1 MARLSIL
8 EFPDPRLRKIAS
20 PITDVT
26 GKIATL
32 ADDMLETMY
41 AAPGIGLA
49 ASQVNVHQRLIVV
62 DISNEKNEPV
72 ILINP
77 KIIATEGER
86 EVEEGCLSV
95 PGFYE
100 PVTRPA
106 RIEVAAINRNGEPYT
121 MVAEGLLAVCIQH
134 EMEHLEGRLF
144 VDYISNTKRQMIRK
158 KLIKQQRQQA

>member
-86 EVEEGCLSV
+86 EAEEGCLSV

-106 RIEVAAINRNGEPYT
+106 RIEVAAINRDGEPYT
-121 MVAEGLLAVCIQH
+121 LVAEGLLAVCIQH
-134 EMEHLEGRLF
+134 EMDHLEGRLF

-158 KLIKQQRQQA
+158 KLIKQQRQRG

>member
-8 EFPDPRLRKIAS
+8 EFPDSRLRKIAS

-62 DISNEKNEPV
+62 DISDEKNEPV

-77 KIIATEGER
+77 KIIASEGEW
-86 EVEEGCLSV
+86 EAEEGCLSV

-134 EMEHLEGRLF
+134 EMDHLEGRLF

>member
-86 EVEEGCLSV
+86 EAEEGCLSV

-106 RIEVAAINRNGEPYT
+106 RIEVAAINRDGKPYT
-121 MVAEGLLAVCIQH
+121 LVAEGLLAVCIQH
-134 EMEHLEGRLF
+134 EMDHLEGRLF

>member
-1 MARLSIL
+1 MARLNIL

-49 ASQVNVHQRLIVV
+49 ASQVKVHQRLIVV
-62 DISNEKNEPV
+62 DVSDEKNAPV
-72 ILINP
+72 VLINP
-77 KIIATEGER
+77 EIIATDGER
-86 EVEEGCLSV
+86 EAEEGCLSV

-100 PVTRPA
+100 PGTRPA
-106 RIEVAAINRNGEPYT
+106 SIEVAAINRAGDPFT
-121 MVAEGLLAVCIQH
+121 LVAEDMLAVCIQH
-134 EMEHLEGRLF
+134 EMDHLEGRLF
-144 VDYISNTKRQMIRK
+144 VDYISNAKRQMIRK
-158 KLIKQQRQQA
+158 KLVKQQRQQA

>member
-8 EFPDPRLRKIAS
+8 EFPDSRLRKIAS

-86 EVEEGCLSV
+86 EAEEGCLSV

-134 EMEHLEGRLF
+134 EMDHLEGRLF

-158 KLIKQQRQQA
+158 KLIKQQRPQA

>member
-1 MARLSIL
+1 MARLNIL

-62 DISNEKNEPV
+62 DVSDEKNAPV
-72 ILINP
+72 VLINP
-77 KIIATEGER
+77 QIVSTDGER
-86 EVEEGCLSV
+86 AAEEGCLSI

-100 PVTRPA
+100 QVTRPA
-106 RIEVAAINRNGEPYT
+106 TIEVAAINRAGDPFT
-121 MVAEGLLAVCIQH
+121 LVAEDMLAVCIQH
-134 EMEHLEGRLF
+134 EMDHLEGRLF
-144 VDYISNTKRQMIRK
+144 VDYISNAKRQMIRK

>member
-8 EFPDPRLRKIAS
+8 EFPDSRLRKIAS

-86 EVEEGCLSV
+86 RQKKGFCLFQAFMSRSRGLTV
-95 PGFYE
+95 LRLQPSTE
-100 PVTRPA
+100 
-106 RIEVAAINRNGEPYT
+106 
-121 MVAEGLLAVCIQH
+121 MVSPIHWWRKDCW
-134 EMEHLEGRLF
+134 LF
-144 VDYISNTKRQMIRK
+144 AFSMRWTIWKDGSSSTIFPTQNVK
-158 KLIKQQRQQA
+158 